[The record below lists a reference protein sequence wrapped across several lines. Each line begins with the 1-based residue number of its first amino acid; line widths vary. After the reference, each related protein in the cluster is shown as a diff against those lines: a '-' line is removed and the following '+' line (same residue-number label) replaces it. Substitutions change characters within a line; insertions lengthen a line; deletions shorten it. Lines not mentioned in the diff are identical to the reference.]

1 MRQIRITIFVMLL
14 IVVTQSIQAQFS
26 VGLLGDLSS
35 SNISGS
41 APSGTIYS
49 GRTGLGGGLI
59 LDYKVTDEVT
69 VSLQPMFLPK
79 GTTVSYDLKSYE
91 EERDSVDAK
100 FSYITIPIMAKVKA
114 SKVVY
119 VTGGFDVGFLQS
131 ATATLINVEGEKDI
145 SDNITSTD
153 ISVNFGVGF
162 TFEVSSFNLF
172 FEGRY
177 SQGLFNASNFPDNNE
192 NDISSDFKNTGMQLL
207 FGALYNF

>member
-100 FSYITIPIMAKVKA
+100 FSYITM
-114 SKVVY
+114 
-119 VTGGFDVGFLQS
+119 
-131 ATATLINVEGEKDI
+131 
-145 SDNITSTD
+145 
-153 ISVNFGVGF
+153 
-162 TFEVSSFNLF
+162 
-172 FEGRY
+172 
-177 SQGLFNASNFPDNNE
+177 
-192 NDISSDFKNTGMQLL
+192 
-207 FGALYNF
+207 